1 MKRREAVLSGAK
13 TAVPIVLGYLPVGV
27 AYGLLAVQSRL
38 TPLEALSMSMFVF
51 AGSSQLISVD
61 MLAAGAGWI
70 QIVLMTLMV
79 NLRHILM
86 SAALSLQFRK
96 TPSKWLPFLGFLIT
110 DEAFAVGSATIAQEK
125 HKGAFFAGLGV
136 TGYLGWLLA
145 SCLGILLGS
154 VLPPGGIPGLDFVL
168 PSMFIVLLVMQIKAK
183 LEVVVAVI
191 AGALSLLFVSLLP
204 NNWNVIVATI
214 IAATVGAVMERWR
227 NPDAQ

>member
-1 MKRREAVLSGAK
+1 
-13 TAVPIVLGYLPVGV
+13 
-27 AYGLLAVQSRL
+27 
-38 TPLEALSMSMFVF
+38 
-51 AGSSQLISVD
+51 
-61 MLAAGAGWI
+61 
-70 QIVLMTLMV
+70 MV
-79 NLRHILM
+79 NLRHILTRLKP
-86 SAALSLQFRK
+86 SVQK
-96 TPSKWLPFLGFLIT
+96 DPSKWPPFLGFLIT
-110 DEAFAVGSATIAQEK
+110 DEAFAVGSATIAQENTR
-125 HKGAFFAGLGV
+125 AFFAGLGV